1 LQNRGRKRRTVLSG
15 TKPDTGPYSQRR
27 RRLVIRIIG
36 GGTAL
41 PKAGCLEDCRTE
53 LTLNPQMM
61 SHVKVAEINERVVS
75 MASCRSTQS
84 QRTIPSRASRDAAV
98 IAMAGSAWAQ
108 DLGGGLRAAT
118 KG

>member
-1 LQNRGRKRRTVLSG
+1 M
-15 TKPDTGPYSQRR
+15 
-27 RRLVIRIIG
+27 IRIKG

-41 PKAGCLEDCRTE
+41 PKAGCLETAARN
-53 LTLNPQMM
+53 LPYNPQMM

-75 MASCRSTQS
+75 MTSCRSTQS

>member
-1 LQNRGRKRRTVLSG
+1 M
-15 TKPDTGPYSQRR
+15 
-27 RRLVIRIIG
+27 G
-36 GGTAL
+36 GSAL
-41 PKAGCLEDCRTE
+41 PKAVVSRTATRN
-53 LTLNPQMM
+53 LPYNPKMM

-75 MASCRSTQS
+75 MASCRSTQR